1 MKPARPARSSS
12 ALVEFKGTAL
22 RVVSARLRTLDPDRL
37 AQALESLLGESPDF
51 FCGEPAIL
59 DCTAAEPAKAAQWQA
74 LCAMLRRYRLNPI
87 GVRTPSSELQES
99 ARADGLIVLEAEDR
113 RSRSQA
119 DESPPETR
127 PAPQPAPPKA
137 SPGTGGE
144 TLVID
149 RPLRSGQ
156 QVYARGA
163 DLVVLAMVNTG
174 AEVVADGNIHVYAP
188 LRGRALAGAS
198 GNTAAR
204 IFTTCME
211 AELVSIAGVY
221 RMLEAGPPPELARRP
236 AQVRYWVDEPA
247 RQSGL
252 AIEPLSIG

>member
-1 MKPARPARSSS
+1 M
-12 ALVEFKGTAL
+12 
-22 RVVSARLRTLDPDRL
+22 RVVSARLRTLDADRL

-51 FCGEPAIL
+51 FCGEPAII
-59 DCTAAEPAKAAQWQA
+59 DCIASEPGAAPQWQT
-74 LCAMLRRYRLNPI
+74 LCAMLRRYRLNPVA
-87 GVRTPSSELQES
+87 VRTPSAELQES
-99 ARADGLIVLEAEDR
+99 ARGEGLLVLEADDR
-113 RSRSQA
+113 RSRPHA
-119 DESPPETR
+119 DEAPAQTE
-127 PAPQPAPPKA
+127 PAPQPAPPRH
-137 SPGTGGE
+137 TGGE

-236 AQVRYWVDEPA
+236 AQVRYWVDEQA
-247 RQSGL
+247 HQSGL